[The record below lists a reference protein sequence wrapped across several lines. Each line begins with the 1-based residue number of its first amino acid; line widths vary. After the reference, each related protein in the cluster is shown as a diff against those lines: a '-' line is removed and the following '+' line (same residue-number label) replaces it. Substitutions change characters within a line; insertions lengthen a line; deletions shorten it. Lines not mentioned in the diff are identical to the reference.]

1 MFSSEIMLL
10 ISRMILVLYI
20 ANNMGVDNVGIYTTL
35 MTWAS
40 IISLLA
46 LFGGYNIIQ
55 KEGCSQV
62 VVSIVICLSFFLSI
76 ACSSFVAFL
85 LFYDVVVVS
94 VLIIAS
100 ESVGLAVKSVA
111 KSVCYSKDK
120 VSTLAKINL
129 YNSLCYMLGVLVV
142 LSLDSVD
149 IKELSIFVVI
159 YNISTIFLY
168 GKVVVKNV
176 GIVKFKIPDCI
187 SYMKRSYS
195 YLLSS
200 SLRNLFVQIDKI
212 VVNVAFGH
220 SASGIYNL
228 CSRFVTTAVL
238 PASIYIQAIE
248 SKFYKGGHEAFY
260 LLMKSRKNVIL
271 LSIILSVLSVPFV
284 FFLSEFLSGLNG
296 IFDAYLYFIP
306 LAVSVNLAYIYMS
319 YLNAEDNKLRIISL
333 FFLISTVCI
342 SVFLSAYRYPDE
354 ITHVPVII
362 SLFILFSLVLI
373 NARIKKQSTTEV
385 DR

>member
-1 MFSSEIMLL
+1 MLL

-40 IISLLA
+40 IISLFA

-55 KEGCSQV
+55 KEGSSSV
-62 VVSIVICLSFFLSI
+62 VVSIVMCLSFFLSI
-76 ACSSFVAFL
+76 VCSSFVAIS
-85 LFYDVVVVS
+85 LFYDVVIFAI
-94 VLIIAS
+94 LIMTS
-100 ESVGLAVKSVA
+100 EAIGLAVKSVA
-111 KSVCYSKDK
+111 KSVCYSRDK
-120 VSTLAKINL
+120 ISTLAKINL
-129 YNSLCYMLGVLVV
+129 YNSLCYILGVLVI
-142 LSLDSVD
+142 LSLDTVG
-149 IKELSIFVVI
+149 IKKLSIFVVT
-159 YNISTIFLY
+159 YNTSTIFLY

-176 GIVKFKIPDCI
+176 GIVKFKISDCVN
-187 SYMKRSYS
+187 YMKRSHS

-212 VVNVAFGH
+212 IVNIAFGH

-271 LSIILSVLSVPFV
+271 LSISLSVLSIPFV
-284 FFLSEFLSGLNG
+284 FFLSKFLSGLNG
-296 IFDAYLYFIP
+296 IFEVYIYFIP
-306 LAVSVNLAYIYMS
+306 MAVSVNLAYVYMS

-333 FFLISTVCI
+333 FFLISIVCV
-342 SVFLSAYRYPDE
+342 SVFLSAYKYPDE
-354 ITHVPVII
+354 ITNVPVII

-373 NARIKKQSTTEV
+373 NARIKKQSTIKV